1 MNLST
6 KIGTLVLA
14 SAMSLGVS
22 TSTQAQ
28 TGGLAALGTTT
39 GITAATAVAIGV
51 IGAVAINS
59 AGNDNFDAPL
69 PRGDG
74 QEPGGGSQSTFDTTS
89 TE

>member
-6 KIGTLVLA
+6 KIGTLILA

-22 TSTQAQ
+22 TNTQAQ
-28 TGGLAALGTTT
+28 SGGLAALGTTT
-39 GITAATAVAIGV
+39 GITVASAIAIGV
-51 IGAVAINS
+51 VGAIAIQS
-59 AGNDNFDAPL
+59 AGDGNPDAPL

-74 QEPGGGSQSTFDTTS
+74 NEPDGGSQSTFDTTS